1 MDEFIQVLGA
11 PLTSAP
17 VQDLIARFRLVEN
30 VENPGHLNSPSLG
43 IALRLDDLR
52 AVDTV
57 FLFGN
62 GKDDFHEYR
71 GPLPG
76 ALTFRHGRTE
86 VRRVYGEPTSSERH
100 DGGSGRLP
108 TWRLGSVRPV
118 DARPPL
124 FVPACGWCHRARD
137 SDGRRLTSRA
147 EGRARWSLRSSCARR

>member
-86 VRRVYGEPTSSERH
+86 VRRVYGEPTSSENATTVAQ
-100 DGGSGRLP
+100 GGYQHG
-108 TWRLGSVRPV
+108 
-118 DARPPL
+118 
-124 FVPACGWCHRARD
+124 GWDRYDLSTHVLHFSYQRAV
-137 SDGRRLTSRA
+137 GVIELVT
-147 EGRARWSLRSSCARR
+147 LM